1 MPRMTKFLSLVG
13 AEASLSAQL
22 EDEAMGKRSDDPFD
36 EVIDMVEQ
44 TMRSVADVK
53 QEVAGLATDHELRE
67 AEKDMRD
74 YTDKAVAAKAGDQ
87 ITTLQQMM
95 ENMGTSLLNDFEE
108 MGKDTETR
116 LFGRLEKFIEE
127 ELTPLVGRLVTDE
140 VRRKAELEE
149 QAEARRKAEQETI
162 DLRRR
167 TERAERRLRIVQW
180 VGAFGVVVSIG
191 WTVFRFITQISGAG

>member
-1 MPRMTKFLSLVG
+1 
-13 AEASLSAQL
+13 
-22 EDEAMGKRSDDPFD
+22 MGKSDDPFD
-36 EVIDMVEQ
+36 EVIDMVEK

-53 QEVAGLATDHELRE
+53 QDVAGRATDHELRE
-67 AEKDMRD
+67 VEKDMRD

-87 ITTLQQMM
+87 ISTLQQMM
-95 ENMGTSLLNDFEE
+95 ENMGSSLLNDFEE
-108 MGKDTETR
+108 MGKDTEAR

-127 ELTPLVGRLVTDE
+127 ELTPLVGRLVNDE

-149 QAEARRKAEQETI
+149 QAEARRQAER
-162 DLRRR
+162 DKDALLAR